1 MSNIQIKENSK
12 KMSKVG
18 VGVPYPLGCT
28 VRIEKQRKGLNFSL
42 FSSKASRVEL
52 CLFDEHERETRF
64 ELTQK
69 TEDIWHIWLSDIAQ
83 GTRYGYR
90 VYGEDPWFN
99 PQKLLLDPYAKV
111 VEGKPDLSSAEKQAW
126 FELSDWRDNA
136 AVAPKAKIEIAAFD
150 WEADRFPDVSWA
162 NTIIYE
168 LHVKGFSQLQTTLP
182 KEIRGTYA
190 GLAHPTSIAYLQNLG
205 ITTVELLPINYF
217 VDEPH
222 LQQKQ
227 LQNYWGYNPLAMFA
241 VEPKYWSGKAGSS
254 PLNEFKTMVKA
265 LHQVGI
271 EVILDVVFN
280 HTAESEQGYPT
291 FSQRGIDDDYY
302 YWKDA
307 QGRYL
312 NWTGCGNMLNLSQPM
327 SRKWVLDCLC
337 YWVEECHVDGF
348 RFDLATVLGRE
359 TPNYHVQAQLF
370 HDIATEPRLQGRKF
384 IAEPWDIGEYG
395 YQVGNFPDYFA
406 EWNDRFRDDISR
418 FWLWQSGELGAF
430 AERFAGSSDLYQR
443 DSRKPHHS
451 VNFITAHDG
460 FTLHDAVSY
469 NEKHNWA
476 NGEENRDGRNE
487 NYSYNHGIEGT
498 DGLSE
503 QVKCGR
509 FFSRIALLRSLLL
522 ANGTPMLL
530 AGDEFG
536 NTQWGNNNAYC
547 QDNEMAWLKWDEFDQ
562 ALFEVVKQ
570 TIALR
575 KKICSLSRDQWWSA
589 ENVQWLDT
597 QGLPMTVAQ
606 WQNPDL
612 KAMQIVLDNQW
623 LFLINAKASLQT
635 FFLPDGQWET
645 IDGVHLNENQYSV
658 DLLAFSVLRKVA

>member
-1 MSNIQIKENSK
+1 
-12 KMSKVG
+12 MSKIG
-18 VGVPYPLGCT
+18 IGVPYPLGCT

-52 CLFDEHERETRF
+52 CLFDENERETRF

-90 VYGEDPWFN
+90 VYGDEPWFN

-111 VEGKPDLSSAEKQAW
+111 VDGKPDLSHAEKRAW

-136 AVAPKAKIEIAAFD
+136 AVAPKAKIEIADFD

-168 LHVKGFSQLQTTLP
+168 LHVKGFSQLQTALP
-182 KEIRGTYA
+182 KAIRGTYA
-190 GLAHPTSIAYLQNLG
+190 GLAHPVSIAYLQNLG

-241 VEPKYWSGKAGSS
+241 VEPKYWSGKAGTS
-254 PLNEFKTMVKA
+254 PLHEFKTMVKA
-265 LHQVGI
+265 LHQAGI

-307 QGRYL
+307 QGCYL

-327 SRKWVLDCLC
+327 NRKWVVDCLC

-359 TPNYHVQAQLF
+359 TPNYHAQAQLF
-370 HDIATEPRLQGRKF
+370 HDIAIEPRLQGRKF

-395 YQVGNFPDYFA
+395 YQVGNFPAYFA

-443 DSRKPHHS
+443 GNRKPHHS
-451 VNFITAHDG
+451 INFITAHDG

-503 QVKCGR
+503 QVKCAR

-547 QDNEMAWLKWDEFDQ
+547 QDNEMAWLKWDQFDQ

-597 QGLPMTVAQ
+597 QGQPMTVAQ

-623 LFLINAKASLQT
+623 LFLINTKARLQT
-635 FFLPDGQWET
+635 FFLPEGQWET
-645 IDGVHLNENQYSV
+645 IDGVHLNENQQMF
-658 DLLAFSVLRKVA
+658 DALAFSVLRKVA